1 MGQNT
6 DALAD
11 CDKAVEIE
19 PDYAGAHMGRGNAL
33 LRLDRPADAL
43 DSYRLAAQADPSSA
57 RAHIAAG
64 KIHESQGRPADALDS
79 YRRAAVA
86 DPSNVVAHMAAGE
99 INEGLDS
106 LPESMAGY
114 NAAAGIA
121 GAEELAGGAQA
132 RVLKRQGRLRDE
144 GDMIRHIKV
153 SRWGQ
158 HDDGEE

>member
-1 MGQNT
+1 MR
-6 DALAD
+6 DAIFARTTFSSPPGWLA
-11 CDKAVEIE
+11 
-19 PDYAGAHMGRGNAL
+19 GR
-33 LRLDRPADAL
+33 
-43 DSYRLAAQADPSSA
+43 
-57 RAHIAAG
+57 
-64 KIHESQGRPADALDS
+64 
-79 YRRAAVA
+79 A

-144 GDMIRHIKV
+144 
-153 SRWGQ
+153 
-158 HDDGEE
+158 DDQLTHE